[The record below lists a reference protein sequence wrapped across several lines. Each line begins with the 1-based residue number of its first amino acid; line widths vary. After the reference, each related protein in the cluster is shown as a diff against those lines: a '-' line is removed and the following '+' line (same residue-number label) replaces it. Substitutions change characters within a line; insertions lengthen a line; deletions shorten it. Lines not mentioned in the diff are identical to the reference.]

1 MSDDRWDE
9 NWQGEYPV
17 ILGQGSMHGLS
28 DNFGRV
34 FGKKGARICV
44 RIKRN
49 PIGFQI
55 PARRK

>member
-1 MSDDRWDE
+1 MHSLSDD
-9 NWQGEYPV
+9 G
-17 ILGQGSMHGLS
+17 GA
-28 DNFGRV
+28 V